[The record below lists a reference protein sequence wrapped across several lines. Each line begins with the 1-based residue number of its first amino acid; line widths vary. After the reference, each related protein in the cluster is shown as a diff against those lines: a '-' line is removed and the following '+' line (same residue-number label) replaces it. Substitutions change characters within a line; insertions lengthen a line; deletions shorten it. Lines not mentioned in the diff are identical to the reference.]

1 MTGSKSRA
9 ERAGQMHLSI
19 ALMSPE
25 HVSPRIMMLICSISH
40 FLDGAPSG
48 FDAQDMI
55 FEIPSDSL

>member
-1 MTGSKSRA
+1 MTGPRSMA
-9 ERAGQMHLSI
+9 EGAGQMHLSI

-40 FLDGAPSG
+40 FLDGAPGG
-48 FDAQDMI
+48 FDASEMI